1 MFTGPQKPL
10 ARNNCRCNFR
20 YATEKLCDQAPTSNG
35 SGFGGRTARFLSL
48 SSLQSSRSKRI
59 APTWQDQVGSRHGN
73 FFGRRRRCGGLIRR
87 FFVCR
92 AGKFAG
98 LREKL
103 PLGRYALMARDS
115 RARISHSGPDRTGNH
130 IMDTSG
136 IRRAR
141 RYLWMHPCVHWALA
155 LTVRCS
161 NKRQTMPETCGRDM
175 RENLAMPRY

>member
-10 ARNNCRCNFR
+10 ERNNCRCNFR

-59 APTWQDQVGSRHGN
+59 APTWQDQVGSRHGK
-73 FFGRRRRCGGLIRR
+73 FFGRRRHCGGLIRR

-130 IMDTSG
+130 IMDISG

-141 RYLWMHPCVHWALA
+141 RYLWMHPCVHWGLA
-155 LTVRCS
+155 LKVKCS

-175 RENLAMPRY
+175 RENLAMPKY